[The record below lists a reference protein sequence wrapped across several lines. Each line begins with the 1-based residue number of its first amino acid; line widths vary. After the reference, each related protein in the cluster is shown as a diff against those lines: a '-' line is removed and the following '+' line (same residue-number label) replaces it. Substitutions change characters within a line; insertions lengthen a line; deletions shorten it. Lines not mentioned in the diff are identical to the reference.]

1 MLLVRPLLYDEKTL
15 DDFDIDNEDSI
26 FYRFYNV
33 LLKMDGT
40 RVTDHDVEKNITSMF
55 NDACYICTI
64 ALLIKRPE
72 LRLGYFRELTNQK
85 RLMGTYY
92 NTNEARADAV
102 LSMVYFLLKYCS
114 EGNKNTRNLMTVIDT
129 HLRERSNDSY
139 ERYEVFY
146 NSCQSF
152 CDMLT
157 PGLFNKRT
165 ITAAVLKKEAIKWH
179 EITNNYDKDKL
190 TSLILFWKEPQQ
202 RNLIIDAIEEEVNA
216 SFSFDNFPF

>member
-1 MLLVRPLLYDEKTL
+1 MLLVRPLLYEEKTL
-15 DDFDIDNEDSI
+15 DDFDIDNEDSL
-26 FYRFYNV
+26 FYRFYNQ

-72 LRLGYFRELTNQK
+72 LKLGYFRELTNQK
-85 RLMGTYY
+85 RLIGTYY
-92 NTNEARADAV
+92 DTNEARADAV

-146 NSCQSF
+146 YSCQSVS
-152 CDMLT
+152 MLT
-157 PGLFNKRT
+157 PGFFNKRT
-165 ITAAVLKKEAIKWH
+165 ITAAVLKKEAIQWH
-179 EITNNYDKDKL
+179 KITNTYDKDKL

-202 RNLIIDAIEEEVNA
+202 RNLIIDAIEEEVNTYL
-216 SFSFDNFPF
+216 PF

>member
-1 MLLVRPLLYDEKTL
+1 MLLVRPLLYEEKTL
-15 DDFDIDNEDSI
+15 DDFDIDNEDSL
-26 FYRFYNV
+26 FYRFYNQ

-64 ALLIKRPE
+64 SLLIKRPE
-72 LRLGYFRELTNQK
+72 LKLGYFRELTNQK

-92 NTNEARADAV
+92 KTNEARADAV
-102 LSMVYFLLKYCS
+102 LSMVYFLLKYCP
-114 EGNKNTRNLMTVIDT
+114 EGNTNTNKLMTVIDT

-139 ERYEVFY
+139 ERYEDFNY
-146 NSCQSF
+146 SCQSIS
-152 CDMLT
+152 MLT
-157 PGLFNKRT
+157 PGFFNKRT

-179 EITNNYDKDKL
+179 EITNNYGKDEL

-202 RNLIIDAIEEEVNA
+202 RNLIIDAIEEEVNN
-216 SFSFDNFPF
+216 SVFIDDLPF

>member
-1 MLLVRPLLYDEKTL
+1 MLLVRQLLYEEKTL
-15 DDFDIDNEDSI
+15 DDFDIDNEDSL
-26 FYRFYNV
+26 FFRFYNL

-40 RVTDHDVEKNITSMF
+40 RVTDLDVENNITSMF

-72 LRLGYFRELTNQK
+72 LKLGYFRELTNQK

-92 NTNEARADAV
+92 KTNEARADAV
-102 LSMVYFLLKYCS
+102 LSMVYFLLKYCP
-114 EGNKNTRNLMTVIDT
+114 EGNTNTNKLMTVIDT

-139 ERYEVFY
+139 ERYEDFY
-146 NSCQSF
+146 YSCESMHS
-152 CDMLT
+152 MLT
-157 PGLFNKRT
+157 PGFFNIRT
-165 ITAAVLKKEAIKWH
+165 ITVAVLKKEDIKWH

-202 RNLIIDAIEEEVNA
+202 RNLIIDAIEEEVNN
-216 SFSFDNFPF
+216 SVFIDDLPF